1 MAFHIKEYKDRVVL
15 FGSGVHNSS
24 SHLQSRTK
32 YLSNTQRTAL
42 KLATQC
48 APTETPRQIRRNMD
62 NLPREDQRIS
72 HELFRSVQRVVQA
85 QKSATHSARLHGVN
99 MDGTNGKMTAF
110 AEKIDFL
117 SALQKHNDPDDPYHL
132 DMHEV
137 VSLGA
142 QFEGGV
148 RYLALSTPGL
158 LMNLGRAIQSE
169 WEVQLQSDGSF
180 NHCSADFG
188 LIAYGVNSLR
198 CKFRIVSYSIVPSEH
213 HHAFI
218 SSFNG
223 MEKGFFSLCNMTL
236 CPSDKQ
242 CAMCEEVRDIVTDEG
257 VQEAMKDQKLPIRKA
272 SCDNSTSFAKF
283 VRKKLRAARLLQCS
297 AHLTGT
303 LF

>member
-1 MAFHIKEYKDRVVL
+1 MAFQIKDYKDYVIL
-15 FGSGVHNSS
+15 LGSGVHNSS
-24 SHLQSRTK
+24 SHLQSRAK
-32 YLSNTQRTAL
+32 YLSNTQKTAL
-42 KLATQC
+42 KLATKC
-48 APTETPRQIRRNMD
+48 APTETPRQIRRNME
-62 NLPREDQRIS
+62 NLLEDQHIA
-72 HELFRSVQRVVQA
+72 HDLFRSVQRVVHA
-85 QKSATHSARLHGVN
+85 QKAETHSARLHGVK

-110 AEKIDFL
+110 ADKIDL
-117 SALQKHNDPDDPYHL
+117 LRALERHNDPNDPYHL

-148 RYLALSTPGL
+148 KYLAFSTAGL
-158 LMNLGRAIQSE
+158 LMNLGRQIQSE

-198 CKFRIVSYSIVPSEH
+198 CKCRIVSYSIVPSEH
-213 HHAFI
+213 HNAFI
-218 SSFNG
+218 ASFNG
-223 MEKGFFSLCNMTL
+223 VEKGFFGLCNMTL

-242 CAMCEEVRDIVTDEG
+242 CSMCEEVRDIVTDEG
-257 VQEAMKDQKLPIRKA
+257 VQQAIKDQKLPIRKA